1 MTNQD
6 WISKYRTNKDAVW
19 IKCKLTDGR
28 QFYHDEFGG
37 WIDIKKICDNEGV
50 FVDEL
55 KLSFRSHEVTVDL
68 EGADAIYLIKSAMG
82 QIGAETK
89 HYYTTGVV
97 KSGIVYKQM
106 WLIPELV
113 IDKEFEEG
121 IEECFEQAVIY
132 NEQKKTNREEQVQ
145 A

>member
-97 KSGIVYKQM
+97 KGGIVHKQM